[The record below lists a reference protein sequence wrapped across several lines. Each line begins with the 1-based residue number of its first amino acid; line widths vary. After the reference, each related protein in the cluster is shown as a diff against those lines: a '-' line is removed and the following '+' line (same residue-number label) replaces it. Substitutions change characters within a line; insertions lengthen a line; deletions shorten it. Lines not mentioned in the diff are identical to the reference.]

1 MDETTNSACSLADR
15 ECVPCKG
22 GTPPLQGEE
31 IEQLQEQLGGEWE
44 VVDSKRLTKS
54 WKFKDFRQALDF
66 TIEVGALA
74 EQTGHH
80 PDIHLGW
87 GKVTIE
93 LTTHKIGGLSEAD
106 FVMAAKID
114 TLDKPT

>member
-1 MDETTNSACSLADR
+1 MDQNQNAMCSLADR

-31 IEQLQEQLGGEWE
+31 IEQFQEQLGGGWE
-44 VVDSKRLTKS
+44 VVDSRCLSKA
-54 WKFKDFRQALDF
+54 WKFKNFRQALDF
-66 TIEVGALA
+66 TNRVGELA

-80 PDIHLGW
+80 PDIRLGW
-87 GKVTIE
+87 GKVAVE
-93 LTTHKIGGLSEAD
+93 LTTHKIGGLSVAD

-114 TLDKPT
+114 AL

>member
-1 MDETTNSACSLADR
+1 MDQTQNATCSLADR

-22 GTPPLQGEE
+22 GTPPLEGEE
-31 IEQLQEQLGGEWE
+31 LTRLQQQLGGGWE
-44 VVDSKRLTKS
+44 VVENKQLTKS

-87 GKVTIE
+87 GKVKIE
-93 LTTHKIGGLSEAD
+93 LSTHKIGGLSVAD

-114 TLDKPT
+114 ALDRPT